1 MFVLLANKEKQLI
14 YIYSKLMCPQ
24 CDRKIAE
31 YKINGIDTTVL
42 KLGVD
47 YELEDLFEKI
57 EKSDQPSFNPKSFP
71 VVFDDDKL
79 VV

>member
-1 MFVLLANKEKQLI
+1 MI
-14 YIYSKLMCPQ
+14 YIYSKPMCPQ

-31 YKINGIDTTVL
+31 YKSKGVEYQVL

-57 EKSDQPSFNPKSFP
+57 EQSDQPSFNPKSFP
-71 VVFDDDKL
+71 IVFEDSVL